1 MGAFESTPR
10 VSRERDIGRAR
21 LILRVLS
28 APRLL
33 ISCGEPSGDLYGGE
47 LLRHLRTRLPA
58 LEVFGLGGEHVV
70 REETILLGH
79 VRDLAVVGLFE
90 VVRHLGTLRRIFNR
104 VLEEVDRRRPDLA
117 VLVDYPSFNLRLA
130 LELKRRGVPV
140 VYYISPQIWAW
151 KGWRI
156 REIQRNVA
164 HMMVIFPFEQAIYE
178 RAGVPVTFV
187 GHPLVDLVRPATD
200 RSAFLRSVGLDPSRP
215 VVAVLPGSRPTE
227 LRYNLPALAGGIRLM
242 AERRPDIQFLLA
254 VAPSLDPAT
263 LRSAL
268 GPVPVTLL
276 AGETHAVLGAAT
288 LGLVVSGTATVEAA
302 LLGMPMIVVYRVA
315 NLTYALGRRLI
326 RVPHAAMANL
336 IAGREVVPELIQW
349 DCTPERVAT
358 ESLRLLE
365 DPSRLTSIRED
376 LAEVARRLGAPGAS
390 ERAAEVV
397 LKLYFN

>member
-1 MGAFESTPR
+1 M
-10 VSRERDIGRAR
+10 
-21 LILRVLS
+21 
-28 APRLL
+28 

-47 LLRHLRTRLPA
+47 LLRHLRPRLPG
-58 LEVFGLGGEHVV
+58 LEVFGLGGEHVH
-70 REETILLGH
+70 REQTVLLGH

-104 VLEEVDRRRPDLA
+104 VLEEVDRQRPDLA

-130 LELKRRGVPV
+130 RELKRRGVPV
-140 VYYISPQIWAW
+140 IYYISPQIWAW

-164 HMMVIFPFEQAIYE
+164 HMLVIFPFEQAIYE

-187 GHPLVDLVRPATD
+187 GHPLVDLVRPAAD
-200 RSAFLRSVGLDPSRP
+200 RAAFLRGAGLDPSRP

-227 LRYNLPALAGGIRLM
+227 LRYNLPALAGGIRLL
-242 AERRPDIQFLLA
+242 AERRPDLQFLLA
-254 VAPSLDPAT
+254 VAPSLDPAM

-268 GPVPVTLL
+268 GAVPATLL
-276 AGETHAVLGAAT
+276 AGQTHAILGAAD

-302 LLGMPMIVVYRVA
+302 LLGTPMIVVYRVA
-315 NLTYALGRRLI
+315 NLTYALGRRMI

-349 DCTPERVAT
+349 DCTAERVAG
-358 ESLRLLE
+358 EAQRLLE
-365 DPSRLTSIRED
+365 DPGRLARIRED
-376 LAEVARRLGAPGAS
+376 LAQVAERLGAPGAS
-390 ERAAEVV
+390 QRAAEAVFKV
-397 LKLYFN
+397 LLELNEKNLDRKRGYM